1 MLSRVKPRIIIEI
14 GENDFMIGLHKNGR
28 FTKRYTYSFIIAVKH
43 SLWILDN
50 ELWRV
55 DTSSHHIQ

>member
-14 GENDFMIGLHKNGR
+14 GENDFMIGLYKNGR

-55 DTSSHHIQ
+55 DT